1 MTVSLKIHVNGKY
14 RATVNHATVRPD
26 GGRAVSTPVVV
37 GPQEEKAIYFQHGVV
52 NELTV
57 TEEYL
62 GEDWTPGADVDPTKE

>member
-14 RATVNHATVRPD
+14 RATVKHKADGREQPD
-26 GGRAVSTPVVV
+26 TVV
-37 GPQEEKAIYFQHGVV
+37 GPQEEKAVYFQHGVV

-62 GEDWTPGADVDPTKE
+62 GEDWKPEVEPTNDDPNSELG